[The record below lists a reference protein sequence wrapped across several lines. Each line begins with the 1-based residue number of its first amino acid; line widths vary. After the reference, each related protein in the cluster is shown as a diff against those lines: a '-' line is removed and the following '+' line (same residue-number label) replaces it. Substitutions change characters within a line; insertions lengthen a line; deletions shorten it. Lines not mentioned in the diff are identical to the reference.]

1 MIQFSNIS
9 KSFKSNKILKDVTFT
24 IDTGNLVAIIGE
36 SGCGKTTLLKMINRL
51 IKPSSGS
58 IQIDGK
64 DILSLDEVS
73 LRRKIGYVIQQTGLF
88 PHMTIRENIEI
99 IPKILK
105 ADSERIKENTKKLMH
120 MVGLDY
126 EDFINRYPTELSGGQ
141 QQRVGVARA
150 FANNPDVILMDE
162 PFSALDPMTRSDLQD
177 ELVELQSKLKKT
189 IVFVTHDMDEAIK
202 IADKICIMREGCVL
216 QYDTP
221 ENILKNPV
229 DDYVSNF
236 VGKNRIWSSPE
247 FIKVH
252 DIMMNKPVTATK
264 DLSVL
269 KCIDKM
275 RQHKVDSLLIINPE
289 NRHLQGIVK
298 ASQLR
303 SVGDRAK
310 PAENFMD
317 TEFPTLNPDHTLV
330 DALKLVT
337 EQKISTIPVIN
348 EDRCL
353 VGLVTRSNL
362 VTTLSQQYYNEDEE
376 VEV

>member
-126 EDFINRYPTELSGGQ
+126 EDFI
-141 QQRVGVARA
+141 
-150 FANNPDVILMDE
+150 
-162 PFSALDPMTRSDLQD
+162 
-177 ELVELQSKLKKT
+177 
-189 IVFVTHDMDEAIK
+189 
-202 IADKICIMREGCVL
+202 
-216 QYDTP
+216 
-221 ENILKNPV
+221 
-229 DDYVSNF
+229 
-236 VGKNRIWSSPE
+236 
-247 FIKVH
+247 
-252 DIMMNKPVTATK
+252 K
-264 DLSVL
+264 D
-269 KCIDKM
+269 
-275 RQHKVDSLLIINPE
+275 R
-289 NRHLQGIVK
+289 
-298 ASQLR
+298 
-303 SVGDRAK
+303 
-310 PAENFMD
+310 
-317 TEFPTLNPDHTLV
+317 
-330 DALKLVT
+330 
-337 EQKISTIPVIN
+337 
-348 EDRCL
+348 
-353 VGLVTRSNL
+353 
-362 VTTLSQQYYNEDEE
+362 
-376 VEV
+376 